1 MFFMTESL
9 NSNINLNN
17 KPNII
22 NENKPADI
30 TQEHQEDKLE
40 DKLAPKEKS
49 RKLVKLGK
57 VKRFVYAALVG
68 ISLTACQNNLSAQEL
83 REMETLGDT
92 SPMVATAYQTYL
104 NNQTQN
110 NQENT
115 IESTQG
121 LNEPEA
127 FEVPAVDQTIRPGSR
142 VQVVETGGDGLN
154 IRREAGINSDVVTNV
169 ADGTIFQVIEL
180 AGEKDGYHW
189 VLIKSETQEGQKEI
203 VGYAAIDWFQ
213 VLREAPI
220 K

>member
-1 MFFMTESL
+1 MTESL

-17 KPNII
+17 KPHII
-22 NENKPADI
+22 NENKPENI
-30 TQEHQEDKLE
+30 TQEHQE

-104 NNQTQN
+104 NNKTQN

-115 IESTQG
+115 IESTRG

-142 VQVVETGGDGLN
+142 VQVVETGGYGLN
-154 IRREAGINSDVVTNV
+154 IRSEAGTNSNLVTNA
-169 ADGTIFQVIEL
+169 ADGTVFKVIEL

-189 VLIKSETQEGQKEI
+189 VLVKSEAQEGQNEI
-203 VGYAAIDWFQ
+203 VGYAVTNWFQ
-213 VLREAPI
+213 VLRNEPVQ
-220 K
+220 